1 MRRTMNKRS
10 VLLNNFFS
18 SLNKVNM
25 TKKPLIAC
33 LAMLVLLVL
42 AKLFFYN
49 NTNNAVGANTSA
61 QIQEPYD
68 PYLSTLNFAS
78 EVVPVADAHVSFR
91 VQKIL
96 KSYRYRRLRSHRLH
110 NQAKNMFPI
119 MEPILVSY
127 GIPQDFKYIPLVE
140 SGFKSGTSHKGAS
153 GAWQFMPQTA
163 RSFGLKVNS
172 AIDERQQ
179 LAKSTVAACKYLRS
193 LYKEFNNWTLVAAAY
208 NIGENKLKRIIRQQ
222 DHANYFRLKLNPETA
237 SYVYK
242 LVAMK
247 EIIENPTRYGYRRIE
262 TPKQSSTIFTQEAR
276 YYPENFL
283 RGVVLK
289 HALVD

>member
-1 MRRTMNKRS
+1 MT
-10 VLLNNFFS
+10 NNSFKAF
-18 SLNKVNM
+18 
-25 TKKPLIAC
+25 

-42 AKLFFYN
+42 VKLFLYN
-49 NTNNAVGANTSA
+49 NTNNAVGATASA
-61 QIQEPYD
+61 TIQDPYD
-68 PYLSTLNFAS
+68 SYLSTLNFAS
-78 EVVPVADAHVSFR
+78 EVVPVADEQVSFR
-91 VQKIL
+91 VKKIL

-110 NQAKNMFPI
+110 YQAKNIFPI
-119 MEPILVSY
+119 MEPILVAY

-172 AIDERQQ
+172 TIDERQQ
-179 LAKSTVAACKYLRS
+179 LAKSTVAACKYLR
-193 LYKEFNNWTLVAAAY
+193 LLHKKFNSWTLVAAAY
-208 NIGENKLKRIIRQQ
+208 NIGENKLQRIIRQQ
-222 DHANYFRLKLNPETA
+222 EHANYFHLKLNQETA

-262 TPKQSSTIFTQEAR
+262 MPQKSSTIFTQQAR
-276 YYPENFL
+276 YFPENFL
-283 RGVVLK
+283 MGVVLK
-289 HALVD
+289 HALID

>member
-1 MRRTMNKRS
+1 MRRRMNKRS
-10 VLLNNFFS
+10 VLLSNFFS

-49 NTNNAVGANTSA
+49 NANNAVGANTFA

-78 EVVPVADAHVSFR
+78 EAVPVADAHVSFR

-110 NQAKNMFPI
+110 YQAKNIFPI
-119 MEPILVSY
+119 MEPILVAY

-208 NIGENKLKRIIRQQ
+208 NIGENKLKRIICRQ
-222 DHANYFRLKLNPETA
+222 DHANYFSLKLNPETA

-262 TPKQSSTIFTQEAR
+262 MPQKSSTIFTQQAR
-276 YYPENFL
+276 YSPENFL
-283 RGVVLK
+283 MGVVLK
-289 HALVD
+289 HALID

>member
-1 MRRTMNKRS
+1 MNKRS
-10 VLLNNFFS
+10 VLLSNFFS

-49 NTNNAVGANTSA
+49 NANNAVGANTFA

-78 EVVPVADAHVSFR
+78 EAVPVADAHVSFR

-110 NQAKNMFPI
+110 YQAKNIFPI
-119 MEPILVSY
+119 MEPILVAY

-208 NIGENKLKRIIRQQ
+208 NIGENKLKRIICRQ
-222 DHANYFRLKLNPETA
+222 DHANYFSLKLNPETA

-262 TPKQSSTIFTQEAR
+262 MPQKSSTIFTQQAR
-276 YYPENFL
+276 YSPENFL
-283 RGVVLK
+283 MGVVLK
-289 HALVD
+289 QALID

>member
-1 MRRTMNKRS
+1 M
-10 VLLNNFFS
+10 
-18 SLNKVNM
+18 
-25 TKKPLIAC
+25 
-33 LAMLVLLVL
+33 
-42 AKLFFYN
+42 
-49 NTNNAVGANTSA
+49 
-61 QIQEPYD
+61 
-68 PYLSTLNFAS
+68 
-78 EVVPVADAHVSFR
+78 
-91 VQKIL
+91 
-96 KSYRYRRLRSHRLH
+96 
-110 NQAKNMFPI
+110 
-119 MEPILVSY
+119 
-127 GIPQDFKYIPLVE
+127 
-140 SGFKSGTSHKGAS
+140 
-153 GAWQFMPQTA
+153 
-163 RSFGLKVNS
+163 
-172 AIDERQQ
+172 
-179 LAKSTVAACKYLRS
+179 
-193 LYKEFNNWTLVAAAY
+193 AAAY